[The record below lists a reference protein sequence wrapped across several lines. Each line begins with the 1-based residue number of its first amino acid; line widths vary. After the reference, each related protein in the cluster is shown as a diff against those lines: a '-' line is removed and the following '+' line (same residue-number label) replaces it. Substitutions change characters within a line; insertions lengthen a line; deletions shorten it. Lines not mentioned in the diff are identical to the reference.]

1 MATTS
6 RPSTPSTAHE
16 EDPAELPLERLEAE
30 LCTWSAN
37 LAAAEFRWFA
47 LLAEFDKRDGWQQW
61 ECHSCVSWMTWQLGL
76 DDRTA
81 REKLRVARGLVALPL
96 VAEQMRLGR
105 LSYSKVRA
113 ITRIAEPANEA
124 SLVAIALAG
133 TTAQVERV
141 VAAYR
146 RALPPD
152 DEASDATQ
160 WARRGVHVR
169 QHDDR
174 TITLTITLPA
184 PLGMEVLAAIDHF
197 TARPGTQPDGERPTL
212 ATRRADAVVAVAG
225 AALAATDDQLA
236 TGRHRYL
243 VHLHTSDN
251 SHTGEETH
259 TGDDTDNEEDHDTGA
274 DTRTGHDNEDVNGVD
289 NEDDDDTERQ
299 EAYPDGT
306 DDEMAVGVSD
316 ATAERLCCDAD
327 EETVTH
333 SHDTGEVIDV
343 SNRGSV
349 IRGRLRRLVQLR
361 DRTCRVPGCG
371 MRARKEIHHLHHRG
385 RGGTNELSNLL
396 LVCSYHHHRLHEGG
410 WRVERLDD
418 GTVQFTLPNGVVL
431 PAAPLRVDG
440 DSETVIKFARDA
452 ADGRCKWE
460 GDRLDLDWTL
470 MTLFSHTPWHDP
482 WQTAWRQRQTAGSAE
497 PLQTPDA

>member
-1 MATTS
+1 MDTTFRSSATSAT
-6 RPSTPSTAHE
+6 HHD
-16 EDPAELPLERLEAE
+16 DPAELPLERLEAE

-47 LLAEFDKRDGWQQW
+47 LLAEFDRRDGWQQW

-81 REKLRVARGLVALPL
+81 REKLRVARGLTALPL
-96 VAEQMRLGR
+96 VCEQMRLGR

-146 RALPPD
+146 RALPPN
-152 DEASDATQ
+152 DEASDAAQ
-160 WARRGVHVR
+160 WTRRGVQVR
-169 QHDDR
+169 QHDNR
-174 TITLTITLPA
+174 TITLTVTLPA
-184 PLGMEVLAAIDHF
+184 ATAMEVLAAIDHF
-197 TARPGTQPDGERPTL
+197 TARPGLQPDGERPSL
-212 ATRRADAVVAVAG
+212 AARRADALVAVAG

-243 VHLHTSDN
+243 VHLHT
-251 SHTGEETH
+251 
-259 TGDDTDNEEDHDTGA
+259 
-274 DTRTGHDNEDVNGVD
+274 GHD
-289 NEDDDDTERQ
+289 RQ
-299 EAYPDGT
+299 EAHPDGT
-306 DDEMAVGVSD
+306 DEEMAVGVSG

-327 EETVTH
+327 EETVVH
-333 SHDTGEVIDV
+333 SQEDGAALGV
-343 SNRGSV
+343 SKRSSTV
-349 IRGRLRRLVQLR
+349 RGRLRRLVQLR

-371 MRARKEIHHLHHRG
+371 LRARKEIHHLHHRG
-385 RGGTNELSNLL
+385 HGGTNELDNLL
-396 LVCSYHHHRLHEGG
+396 LVCGYHHHRLHEGG
-410 WRVERLDD
+410 WQAERLDD
-418 GTVQFTLPNGVVL
+418 GTIKFTLPNGVVV
-431 PAAPLRVDG
+431 PSAPPTVVG
-440 DSETVIKFARDA
+440 DSETVVAFSRNA

-470 MTLFSHTPWHDP
+470 MTLISQTPRHDP
-482 WQTAWRQRQTAGSAE
+482 WHSAWRTRQGSGAAE
-497 PLQTPDA
+497 PLSAPIV

>member
-1 MATTS
+1 MSTTS
-6 RPSTPSTAHE
+6 PSSTLSAAHE
-16 EDPAELPLERLEAE
+16 DDPKELPLERLEAE

-81 REKLRVARGLVALPL
+81 REKLRVARELIGLPL

-124 SLVAIALAG
+124 NLVAIALAG
-133 TTAQVERV
+133 TTAHVERV

-152 DEASDATQ
+152 DEASDAAQ
-160 WARRGVHVR
+160 WTRRGVHVR
-169 QHDDR
+169 QHDNR
-174 TITLTITLPA
+174 TITLTVTLPA
-184 PLGMEVLAAIDHF
+184 ATCMEVLAAIDHF
-197 TARPGTQPDGERPTL
+197 TARPGVQPDGERPAL
-212 ATRRADAVVAVAG
+212 AARRADALVALAG

-243 VHLHTSDN
+243 VHYHS
-251 SHTGEETH
+251 
-259 TGDDTDNEEDHDTGA
+259 GDD
-274 DTRTGHDNEDVNGVD
+274 
-289 NEDDDDTERQ
+289 RQ
-299 EAYPDGT
+299 EAHPDGT
-306 DDEMAVGVSD
+306 DEEMAVGVSD

-327 EETVTH
+327 EETVMH
-333 SHDTGEVIDV
+333 SRDDGHAIHV
-343 SNRGSV
+343 STRSGTV
-349 IRGRLRRLVQLR
+349 RGRLRRLVQLR

-371 MRARKEIHHLHHRG
+371 LRARKEIHHIRHRG
-385 RGGTNELSNLL
+385 RGGTNALDNLL
-396 LVCSYHHHRLHEGG
+396 LVCGYHHHRLHEGG
-410 WRVERLDD
+410 WQAERLDD
-418 GTVQFTLPNGVVL
+418 ETIKFTLPNGAVL
-431 PAAPLRVDG
+431 ASAPTAVAG
-440 DSETVIKFARDA
+440 DSATVVAFSRDA

-470 MTLFSHTPWHDP
+470 MSLFSHTPWHDP
-482 WQTAWRQRQTAGSAE
+482 WQSAWREHHASGSAE
-497 PLQTPDA
+497 PPSTNPT

>member
-1 MATTS
+1 MATTF
-6 RPSTPSTAHE
+6 RPSTLSTAHE

-96 VAEQMRLGR
+96 VSEQMRLGR

-141 VAAYR
+141 VAGYR

-160 WARRGVHVR
+160 WARRGVRVR

-197 TARPGTQPDGERPTL
+197 TAGPGIQPDGERPTL
-212 ATRRADAVVAVAG
+212 AARRADAVVAVAG

-243 VHLHTSDN
+243 VHLHTADD
-251 SHTGEETH
+251 TH
-259 TGDDTDNEEDHDTGA
+259 TGDNDTADDNDTGDDNA
-274 DTRTGHDNEDVNGVD
+274 TGDDN
-289 NEDDDDTERQ
+289 DTERQ
-299 EAYPDGT
+299 EAHPDGT
-306 DDEMAVGVSD
+306 NDEMAVGVSD
-316 ATAERLCCDAD
+316 ATADRLCCDAD
-327 EETVTH
+327 EETVVH
-333 SHDTGEVIDV
+333 SADTDEALSV
-343 SNRGSV
+343 SNRSSV

-385 RGGTNELSNLL
+385 RGGTNELENLL

-410 WRVERLDD
+410 WRAERLHD
-418 GTVQFTLPNGVVL
+418 GTLQFTLPNGVVL
-431 PAAPLRVDG
+431 PAAPASVTADAQ
-440 DSETVIKFARDA
+440 TVIQFARQA

-470 MTLFSHTPWHDP
+470 MTLFSRTPWHDP
-482 WQTAWRQRQTAGSAE
+482 WHSAWRQRQTSGSAE
-497 PLQTPDA
+497 PLSAPAA

>member
-1 MATTS
+1 MSATSLPFTLSSTS
-6 RPSTPSTAHE
+6 SDDLAG
-16 EDPAELPLERLEAE
+16 LPLERLEAE

-47 LLAEFDKRDGWQQW
+47 LLAEFDRRDGWQQW
-61 ECHSCVSWMTWQLGL
+61 ECQSCVHWMTWQLGL
-76 DDRTA
+76 DIRTA
-81 REKLRVARGLVALPL
+81 REKLRVARGLMELPL
-96 VAEQMRLGR
+96 VAEQLRLGR

-113 ITRIAEPANEA
+113 ITRIAEPANE
-124 SLVAIALAG
+124 SNLVAIALAG

-146 RALPPD
+146 RALPPT
-152 DEASDATQ
+152 DEASDSAQ

-169 QHDDR
+169 QHDNR

-184 PLGMEVLAAIDHF
+184 ATGLEVLAAIDHF
-197 TARPGTQPDGERPTL
+197 ATRPGVRPDGERPTL
-212 ATRRADAVVAVAG
+212 AARRADALVVVAG

-243 VHLHTSDN
+243 VHLH
-251 SHTGEETH
+251 H
-259 TGDDTDNEEDHDTGA
+259 GDD
-274 DTRTGHDNEDVNGVD
+274 
-289 NEDDDDTERQ
+289 RQ
-299 EAYPDGT
+299 DAHPDGT
-306 DDEMAVGVSD
+306 DEEMAVGVSD

-349 IRGRLRRLVQLR
+349 IRGRLRRLVRLR

-385 RGGTNELSNLL
+385 RGGTNRLENLL

-410 WRVERLDD
+410 WRAQRLND
-418 GTVQFTLPNGVVL
+418 GTIQFTLPNGIVL
-431 PAAPLRVDG
+431 PAAPTVAPG
-440 DSETVIKFARDA
+440 APETVVAFSREA

-460 GDRLDLDWTL
+460 GDHLDLDWTL
-470 MTLFSHTPWHDP
+470 MSLFSHTPWHDP
-482 WQTAWRQRQTAGSAE
+482 WQSAWREGQSSGSAE
-497 PLQTPDA
+497 PLSPPTA

>member
-1 MATTS
+1 METVSQPGTDS
-6 RPSTPSTAHE
+6 KAHSV
-16 EDPAELPLERLEAE
+16 DPAELPLERLEAE

-47 LLAEFDKRDGWQQW
+47 LLAEFDRRDGWQQW

-81 REKLRVARGLVALPL
+81 REKLRVARQLLELPL

-124 SLVAIALAG
+124 NLVSIALAG

-152 DEASDATQ
+152 DEASDSAQ
-160 WARRGVHVR
+160 WSRRGLHVR
-169 QHDDR
+169 QRDDR

-184 PLGMEVLAAIDHF
+184 ATGMEVLAAIDHF
-197 TARPGTQPDGERPTL
+197 TARPGVQPDGERPAL
-212 ATRRADAVVAVAG
+212 AARRADALVAVAG

-243 VHLHTSDN
+243 VHF
-251 SHTGEETH
+251 H
-259 TGDDTDNEEDHDTGA
+259 TGDDRH
-274 DTRTGHDNEDVNGVD
+274 
-289 NEDDDDTERQ
+289 
-299 EAYPDGT
+299 EAHPDGT
-306 DDEMAVGVSD
+306 DEEMAVGVSD
-316 ATAERLCCDAD
+316 ATADRLCCDAD
-327 EETVTH
+327 GETVVH
-333 SHDTGEVIDV
+333 SQEDGAAFSV
-343 SNRGSV
+343 SKRSST

-371 MRARKEIHHLHHRG
+371 LRARKEIHHLHHRE
-385 RGGTNELSNLL
+385 RGGTNNLENLL

-410 WRVERLDD
+410 WRAERLED
-418 GTVQFTLPNGVVL
+418 GTIKFTLPNGGVL
-431 PAAPLRVDG
+431 PSAPPAVAG
-440 DSETVIKFARDA
+440 DSETVVAFARNA

-460 GDRLDLDWTL
+460 GDRLDLDWTM
-470 MTLFSHTPWHDP
+470 MTLISHTPWHDP
-482 WQTAWRQRQTAGSAE
+482 WQSAWRTRQGSGSAE
-497 PLQTPDA
+497 PLSQPAA